1 MASRMWTAALAAVL
15 VLSACGGGAAPPRT
29 PPSSPGPAPAPFPV
43 TLTDDDGVA
52 VTIEAAPKRIV
63 TWAPSNTEILFGL
76 GLGPR
81 IVGVSG
87 SFDNYPPAAA
97 SITSVAGEGGVTPDV
112 EKVVALD
119 ADLVL
124 NGFEGG
130 DDWKRRLRDLGIPVF
145 SIYGATFDDALHD
158 IRTVGTVT
166 GASLAALTLT
176 EGMASEAATIDQAVS
191 QEGRASCFFEA
202 YYPPLT
208 TVGPNTFIF
217 DILRRAGCDPVS
229 AGAKGDYPQWS
240 VDQLVKDSP
249 DAYLA
254 ASESAASPAAV
265 ARRPGFSGISAV
277 SAGKVFLIDSDLI
290 TRPGPR
296 VVEAL
301 RVIAEDLH
309 PGAFHA

>member
-1 MASRMWTAALAAVL
+1 MASRMRTAALAAVL
-15 VLSACGGGAAPPRT
+15 VLSACGAGRPPPPTRPPRSPV
-29 PPSSPGPAPAPFPV
+29 PPSFPV

-52 VTIEAAPKRIV
+52 VIIKAEPKRIV

-81 IVGVSG
+81 VVGVSG

-112 EKVVALD
+112 EKVVALET
-119 ADLVL
+119 DLVL
-124 NGFEGG
+124 NGFQGG
-130 DDWKRRLRDLGIPVF
+130 NEWKRRLRDLGIPVF

-158 IRTVGTVT
+158 IRTVGTLT
-166 GASLAALTLT
+166 GASLAALSVAQ
-176 EGMASEAATIDQAVS
+176 GMASEAATIDRAVS
-191 QEGRASCFFEA
+191 QQNRASCFFEA

-277 SAGKVFLIDSDLI
+277 SAGKVFLISSDLI

-309 PGAFHA
+309 PEAFPG

>member
-1 MASRMWTAALAAVL
+1 MGSRMWTAALGAVL
-15 VLSACGGGAAPPRT
+15 VLSDCGGGAAPPQTRT
-29 PPSSPGPAPAPFPV
+29 SSPGPATAPFPV

-87 SFDNYPPAAA
+87 SFDNYPAAA

-254 ASESAASPAAV
+254 ASESAASPAVV